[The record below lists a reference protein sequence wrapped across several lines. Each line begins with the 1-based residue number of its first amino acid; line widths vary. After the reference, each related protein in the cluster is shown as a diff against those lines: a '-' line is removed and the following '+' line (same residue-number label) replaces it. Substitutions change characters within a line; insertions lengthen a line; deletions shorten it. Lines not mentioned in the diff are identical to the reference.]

1 MQEQKNSAA
10 DIAEVLATP
19 IATERPAADDD
30 DAAPYPDDLARA
42 CVATADALYPHMPGN
57 TFTYLNGHIAL
68 LKGLIDAPRYANRAT
83 WLSLLRDARQTVTRY
98 IDQREDAARI
108 AVENHIRRLKLAI
121 DLS

>member
-1 MQEQKNSAA
+1 MMQEQNAA

-19 IATERPAADDD
+19 LERPAADDD

-42 CVATADALYPHMPGN
+42 CVATARELYPHMPGN
-57 TFTYLNGHIAL
+57 THVHLNGHIAL
-68 LKGLIDAPRYANRAT
+68 LKGLIGAPRYATRTT
-83 WLSLLRDARQTVTRY
+83 WIAMLRDARQTVTHY
-98 IDQREDAARI
+98 VDQQEDSPRI